1 MRKEDEIY
9 IELHI
14 LRLVSLCAE
23 INYTTDKFGNIVFK
37 DKNKVIENINKIISD
52 STKIVEAS
60 EDEVRDYLIQ
70 IYKNK
75 IELPEFTK
83 EGIELIS
90 ILEETKPDKDKKDN
104 KLNNNQDKEELR

>member
-9 IELHI
+9 VELHI

-37 DKNKVIENINKIISD
+37 DKNKVIENINKVISD
-52 STKIVEAS
+52 STKLLEAS

-83 EGIELIS
+83 EGTEILS
-90 ILEETKPDKDKKDN
+90 ILEELKPDKGKTDIKLIMNKIKK
-104 KLNNNQDKEELR
+104 K